1 MTLAANYDD
10 VMDQLQ
16 AAGLCG
22 RGVEDGLIIGRLV
35 RCKVEGDREKRGW
48 YSLHELRTDQG
59 DTLIVGAYGVWRGAE
74 WNPTKVELR
83 KRELSAE
90 QRDALRAR
98 LAEDRKRADQA
109 RAAEADRAA
118 RRARAL
124 WSKLSPTGDSEYL
137 ERKGVGAYGLRFS
150 PKSGAAVVPV
160 CDASGRI
167 HGLQIL
173 RGKAS
178 ERQPAKQF
186 WPTGMQK
193 KGHFHLFG
201 GSPVLLVLVA
211 EGYATAATLHAATG
225 LPVACAFDAGNLAPV
240 CQALRKRYRGA
251 KVLVCADDDSF
262 SQGNPGIT
270 AASTAAVAVDGAW
283 MAPAWSAGSQ
293 ALREARHAKNDK
305 DKLTDFNDL
314 QHLEGLAVVRAQVEG
329 KLTALKWRAAP
340 AAPAPTHDTGGE
352 GKRAL
357 RPIDDLD
364 ELIKRYA
371 LVYAAKGLVFDFVE
385 HQLVALSDM
394 RDACRR
400 RELHRAW
407 QEHEARQIVRLDE
420 VGFDP
425 AGDDPNIRCNLWAG
439 WPTEPKAGKC
449 EKLLDL
455 LWHMTE
461 REGDRKPLYDWIVRW
476 LAYPIQ
482 HPGAKMKTT
491 LVVHGPQGTGKNLFF
506 EAVMGIYGRYGRVI
520 DQTAIEDKFND
531 WASRKLFL
539 IADEV
544 VARSDLYHVKNKL
557 KAFITG
563 DWIRINAKN
572 IAAYDER
579 NHTNLVFLSNEAQ
592 PVVIEEDDRRHAV
605 LWTPGKLPPD
615 FYQGVLGELRD
626 GGVAALHHYL
636 LNLDLGDFNPGT
648 LPPYTDAKRE
658 LTELSLDSPSRFYYD
673 LEAGQVGAVRMKP
686 CASQDLYDLYRAYCA
701 KAGERH
707 LRSREQF
714 INAWDRKHNTRVARK
729 RYADEFGAVH
739 GPVSVMLAGQ
749 ATPPDGVTE
758 QAWLGQCLTDFR
770 AAAKDY
776 REMAYGA

>member
-10 VMDQLQ
+10 VVDQLL
-16 AAGLCG
+16 AAGLRG
-22 RGVEDGLIIGRLV
+22 RGVEDGLRIGAMV
-35 RCKVEGDREKRGW
+35 RTKVDGDREKRGW
-48 YSLHELRTDQG
+48 YLLHELRTDSG
-59 DTLIVGAYGVWRGAE
+59 DTLIVGSFGVWRGTDNGA
-74 WNPTKVELR
+74 TKVELR
-83 KRELSAE
+83 KREISAE
-90 QRDALRAR
+90 QREALRAR

-109 RAAEADRAA
+109 RAAEAERAA
-118 RRARAL
+118 RRAQAL
-124 WSKLSPTGDSEYL
+124 WSKLAPSGDSPYL

-150 PKSGAAVVPV
+150 PKGAAVVPV
-160 CDASGRI
+160 CDAGGRI

-173 RGKAS
+173 HGAPR
-178 ERQPAKQF
+178 RDVPAKQF
-186 WPTGMQK
+186 WPTGMVK
-193 KGHFHLFG
+193 RGHFHLFG

-211 EGYATAATLHAATG
+211 EGYATGATLHAATG
-225 LPVACAFDAGNLAPV
+225 HPVAVAFDAGNLAPV

-251 KVLVCADDDSF
+251 KILVCADDDSF
-262 SQGNPGIT
+262 SDGNPGVT
-270 AASTAAVAVDGAW
+270 AASTAAVACDGAW
-283 MAPAWSAGSQ
+283 VAPTWSADSH
-293 ALREARHAKNDK
+293 ALREARAAKG

-314 QHLEGLAVVRAQVEG
+314 QHLEGLAAVRAVVEG
-329 KLTALKWRAAP
+329 KLTALKWRSAQP
-340 AAPAPTHDTGGE
+340 AALTLDTGGA
-352 GKRAL
+352 GQRRDL
-357 RPIDDLD
+357 RPINDLD
-364 ELIKRYA
+364 ALLKRYA
-371 LVYAAKGLVFDFVE
+371 LVYAAKGVVFDFAE

-394 RDACRR
+394 RDACQR

-407 QEHEARQIVRLDE
+407 QEHPDRMIVRLEE

-439 WPTEPKAGKC
+439 WPTTPKAGKC
-449 EKLLDL
+449 DKLLEL

-461 REGDRKPLYDWIVRW
+461 HEPDRKPLFDWMLRW

-572 IAAYDER
+572 LAAYDER
-579 NHTNLVFLSNEAQ
+579 NHVNMVFLSNEAQ

-615 FYQGVLGELRD
+615 FYKAVLAELND
-626 GGVAALHHYL
+626 GGVAALHDYL
-636 LNLDLGDFNPGT
+636 LRVDLGEFNPGT

-658 LTELSLDSPSRFYYD
+658 LAELSLDSPSKFFYD
-673 LEAGQVGAVRMKP
+673 LEAGQVGTVPLAP
-686 CASQDLYDLYRAYCA
+686 CPSQDLYDLYRAYCA
-701 KAGERH
+701 RAGNRH
-707 LRSREQF
+707 ARTREQF
-714 INAWDRKHNTRVARK
+714 INAWDRKHNVRVAKK
-729 RYADEFGAVH
+729 RYADEFGNVH
-739 GPVSVMLAGQ
+739 GPVAFMMVGRSL
-749 ATPPDGVTE
+749 PPDGVTE
-758 QAWLGQCLTDFR
+758 QAWLGQCLARFR
-770 AAAKDY
+770 TAAKDY
-776 REMAYGA
+776 REMAYAA

>member
-1 MTLAANYDD
+1 VTLAANYDD
-10 VMDQLQ
+10 VVDQLL
-16 AAGLCG
+16 AAGLRG
-22 RGVEDGLIIGRLV
+22 RGVDDGLRIGAMV
-35 RCKVEGDREKRGW
+35 RTKVDGDREKRGW
-48 YSLHELRTDQG
+48 YLLHELRTDSG
-59 DTLIVGAYGVWRGAE
+59 DTLIVGSFGVWRGTDNGA
-74 WNPTKVELR
+74 TKVELR
-83 KRELSAE
+83 KREISAE

-109 RAAEADRAA
+109 RAAEAERAA
-118 RRARAL
+118 RRAQGL
-124 WSKLSPTGDSEYL
+124 WSKLAPSGDSAYL

-160 CDASGRI
+160 CDAGGRI

-173 RGKAS
+173 RPSGS
-178 ERQPAKQF
+178 DRQPAKQF
-186 WPTGMQK
+186 WPTGMVK
-193 KGHFHLFG
+193 RGHFHLFG
-201 GSPVLLVLVA
+201 GSPVMMVLVA
-211 EGYATAATLHAATG
+211 EGYATGATLHAATG
-225 LPVACAFDAGNLAPV
+225 YPVAVAFDAGNLAPV

-251 KVLVCADDDSF
+251 KILICADDDSF
-262 SQGNPGIT
+262 SEGNPGIT
-270 AASTAAVAVDGAW
+270 AASTAAVACDGAW
-283 MAPAWSAGSQ
+283 VAPTWSPDTQ
-293 ALREARHAKNDK
+293 AQREARAAKG

-314 QHLEGLAVVRAQVEG
+314 AALEGLAAVRAVIEG
-329 KLTALKWRAAP
+329 KLTALKWRQAP
-340 AAPAPTHDTGGE
+340 AAAPSPTTEGE
-352 GKRAL
+352 GSRRDL

-371 LVYAAKGLVFDFVE
+371 LVYAAKGLVFDFAE

-407 QEHEARQIVRLDE
+407 QEHPDRAIVRLEE

-425 AGDDPNIRCNLWAG
+425 GGEDPNIRCNLWSG
-439 WPTEPKAGKC
+439 WPTTPKAGRC
-449 EKLLDL
+449 DKLLDL

-461 REGDRKPLYDWIVRW
+461 REPERKALFDWILRW

-506 EAVMGIYGRYGRVI
+506 EAVMAIYGRYGRVI

-572 IAAYDER
+572 LAAYDER
-579 NHTNLVFLSNEAQ
+579 NHVNLVFLSNEAQ

-605 LWTPGKLPPD
+605 LWTPGKLAGD
-615 FYQGVLGELRD
+615 FYRGVLDELRD
-626 GGVAALHHYL
+626 GGVAALHEHL
-636 LNLDLGDFNPGT
+636 LRVDLADFNPGT

-658 LTELSLDSPSRFYYD
+658 LADLSLDSPSKFFYD
-673 LEAGQVGAVRMKP
+673 LESGQVGAVKLAP
-686 CASQDLYDLYRAYCA
+686 CPSQDLYDLYRAYCA
-701 KAGERH
+701 RAGNRH
-707 LRSREQF
+707 ARTREQF
-714 INAWDRKHNTRVARK
+714 INAWDRKHGVRVARK
-729 RYADEFGAVH
+729 RYVDSFNNVL
-739 GPVSVMLAGQ
+739 GPTAFMMAGR
-749 ATPPDGVTE
+749 ATPPDGMTE
-758 QAWLGQCLTDFR
+758 QSWLGQCAEAFR
-770 AAAKDY
+770 TAAKDY
-776 REMAYGA
+776 REVAYAA